1 VVVALDLAVDRLHLD
16 VVAGLHPEQRQL
28 AAVGAERE
36 RERERERD
44 SAPTSARYQAGEGL

>member
-36 RERERERD
+36 RERERD

>member
-1 VVVALDLAVDRLHLD
+1 

-36 RERERERD
+36 RERLGTYFRPLPSR
-44 SAPTSARYQAGEGL
+44 

>member
-36 RERERERD
+36 RD

>member
-1 VVVALDLAVDRLHLD
+1 MVVALDLAVDRLHLD

-36 RERERERD
+36 RERD

>member
-36 RERERERD
+36 RERERLGTYFRPLP
-44 SAPTSARYQAGEGL
+44 SR